1 MYTEAPNL
9 AHGKSQG
16 ALNTPADYKPLTKQG
31 FYNHNVEMKSSLYM
45 PRRLNYAPTNFIGVN
60 TMRPDNIQP
69 TRTYMPQG
77 IKGVHVPVVPIMKTL
92 LVKPK
97 FQ

>member
-1 MYTEAPNL
+1 MTEAPKL

-16 ALNTPADYKPLTKQG
+16 ALNTPADYKPVSTKG
-31 FYNHNVEMKSSLYM
+31 FYNPNVEMMSSLYM

-60 TMRPDNIQP
+60 TLRPDNMQP
-69 TRTYMPQG
+69 TRTYLPHG
-77 IKGVHVPVVPIMKTL
+77 INGVYVPDIPIMKTL
-92 LVKPK
+92 PVKPK